1 MLHGVGWCSYDVMS
15 QCWCESPSDRP
26 SFARLRLHLE
36 MLLCRDVT
44 YLELDN
50 IDAPLAPHS
59 QSDHD
64 DDDDH
69 DDHDDVRGGG
79 GGGGTSTSSTL
90 LALHL
95 DVC

>member
-1 MLHGVGWCSYDVMS
+1 
-15 QCWCESPSDRP
+15 
-26 SFARLRLHLE
+26 

-50 IDAPLAPHS
+50 IDAPLAPYS

-69 DDHDDVRGGG
+69 DDVRG

>member
-1 MLHGVGWCSYDVMS
+1 MS

-26 SFARLRLHLE
+26 SFVRLRHQLE
-36 MLLCRDVT
+36 TLLCRDVT

-59 QSDHD
+59 QSNNDDSNNDNGD
-64 DDDDH
+64 DDDD
-69 DDHDDVRGGG
+69 DDDDELR
-79 GGGGTSTSSTL
+79 GTSTSSTL